1 MTDSLKNDNSAAP
14 QPWLVRIPEIFEGIA
29 DDVLRRFGAIS
40 STRLGQDYYLIKT
53 ATPAAIQQSEAAK
66 FARWNLPMEH
76 TWPCNAQKMDGF
88 IEKAAQTL
96 LKKFGDRRP
105 QGIFIGTLHPTSP
118 DKYYKGLASNLRGR
132 VLQLFPK
139 LSATT
144 VEEQDPTAETLY
156 CLVGKE
162 GLFCGMQSP
171 RASNGLYA
179 GGSKY
184 IDQDAPDT
192 ISRAGAKIAE
202 ALHYLLLYRPP
213 MKEGSHWLE
222 LGACPGGMTSELL
235 ARGQRV
241 TAIDRAPLD
250 KRLEGREG
258 LKFFL
263 EDVAAFEPKAGTTYD
278 ALLCDMN
285 GPPEESIEQVIRLS
299 RFLKKSGL
307 IVFTLKV
314 PRIDS
319 LEEPNE
325 LFRLIVSMTE
335 AAGLKLFAQTHLTY
349 NRHEFTLLLEPQAQ
363 RQVPPQADLRAS
375 TVRPL

>member
-1 MTDSLKNDNSAAP
+1 MPESSPHTPSLAP

-29 DDVLRRFGAIS
+29 DEVLRALGAVS
-40 STRLGQDYYLIKT
+40 STRLGQDYYLIKSS
-53 ATPAAIQQSEAAK
+53 TPAAIRQSEAAK
-66 FARWNLPMEH
+66 FARWNLPMDH
-76 TWPCNAQKMDGF
+76 TWPCHPQKMEGF

-96 LKKFGDRRP
+96 LKKFGGRRP

-118 DKYYKGLASNLRGR
+118 DKYYRGLASNLRGR

-139 LSATT
+139 LPADT
-144 VEEQDPTAETLY
+144 VEEQNPEVETLF

-171 RASNGLYA
+171 RACNGLYP

-184 IDQDAPDT
+184 IDQDSPDT

-213 MKEGSHWLE
+213 LKEGSHWIE

-235 ARGQRV
+235 ARNFRV

-250 KRLEGREG
+250 KRLSGRPG

-263 EDVAAFEPKAGTTYD
+263 EDVAAFQPRAGTSYD

-299 RFLKKSGL
+299 RFLKPGGL
-307 IVFTLKV
+307 VVFTLKV
-314 PRIDS
+314 PRIDTM
-319 LEEPNE
+319 EEPNE
-325 LFRLIVSMTE
+325 LFRLIVSMAT
-335 AAGLKLFAQTHLTY
+335 AAGLRLFAQTHLTY
-349 NRHEFTLLLEPQAQ
+349 NRHEFTLLLE
-363 RQVPPQADLRAS
+363 RE
-375 TVRPL
+375 

>member
-1 MTDSLKNDNSAAP
+1 MTANAP
-14 QPWLVRIPEIFEGIA
+14 NETAPTEQPWLIRIPEIFAGIA
-29 DDVLRRFGAIS
+29 DDVLRRMGAVS

-53 ATPAAIQQSEAAK
+53 SMPAAIRQSEAAK

-96 LKKFGDRRP
+96 LKKFGERKP
-105 QGIFIGTLHPTSP
+105 QGIFIGTLQPTSP

-139 LSATT
+139 LAAPT
-144 VEEQDPTAETLY
+144 VEEQDPTAETLF

-171 RASNGLYA
+171 RASNGLYP

-184 IDQDAPDT
+184 IDQDSADT

-202 ALHYLLLYRPP
+202 ALHYLLLYRSP
-213 MKEGSHWLE
+213 MREGRHWLE

-235 ARGQRV
+235 ARNQRV

-250 KRLEGREG
+250 KRLDGRPG

-263 EDVAAFEPKAGTTYD
+263 DDVAAFQPRAGTTYD

-299 RFLKKSGL
+299 RFLQPGGL
-307 IVFTLKV
+307 VVFTLKV

-319 LEEPNE
+319 IEEPNE
-325 LFRLIVSMTE
+325 LFRLIVSMSK
-335 AAGLKLFAQTHLTY
+335 AAGLRLFAQTHLTY
-349 NRHEFTLLLEPQAQ
+349 NRHEFTLFLE
-363 RQVPPQADLRAS
+363 RD
-375 TVRPL
+375 

>member
-1 MTDSLKNDNSAAP
+1 MSENVKNDPPMAP
-14 QPWLVRIPEIFEGIA
+14 QPWLVRIPEIFAGIA
-29 DDVLRRFGAIS
+29 GSVLRQLGAVS
-40 STRLGQDYYLIKT
+40 STKLGQDYYLIKT
-53 ATPAAIQQSEAAK
+53 ATPAAIRDSEAAK
-66 FARWNLPMEH
+66 FIRWNLPMDH

-96 LKKFGDRRP
+96 LKKFGDRKP
-105 QGIFIGTLHPTSP
+105 QGIFIGTLQPTSP

-139 LSATT
+139 LAAAN
-144 VEEQDPTAETLY
+144 VEEQDPTAETLF

-171 RASNGLYA
+171 RAANGLYA

-184 IDQDAPDT
+184 IDQDSPDT

-213 MKEGSHWLE
+213 MKEGSHWIE

-235 ARGQRV
+235 ARNQRI

-250 KRLEGREG
+250 ARLEGRPG

-263 EDVAAFEPKAGTTYD
+263 EDVATFQPRAGTSYD

-299 RFLKKSGL
+299 RFLIPGGL
-307 IVFTLKV
+307 VVFTLKV

-319 LEEPNE
+319 LDEPNE
-325 LFRLIVSMTE
+325 LFRLIVSMGRG
-335 AAGLKLFAQTHLTY
+335 AGLRLFAQTHLTY
-349 NRHEFTLLLEPQAQ
+349 NRHEFTLFFE
-363 RQVPPQADLRAS
+363 
-375 TVRPL
+375 TV